1 MHPTKKRMTQ
11 VIENFYRI
19 LPLTFEAGSGHLDYS
34 EAEINYKDN
43 LCGTFNCIGGWYAIA
58 KGLHESG
65 QNVDFRHGAE
75 NLAIDLGFSL
85 RLSLTSWADYN
96 RHIWGNR
103 YGTDMFISDRAWNG
117 AKTITDVIHHLEA
130 VRERLPE

>member
-58 KGLHESG
+58 KGLHESD
-65 QNVDFRHGAE
+65 QNLDFRHGAAA
-75 NLAIDLGFSL
+75 LASDLGFSL
-85 RLSLTSWADYN
+85 RYDLSLWAEN
-96 RHIWGNR
+96 NPLIWGSHN
-103 YGTDMFISDRAWNG
+103 GVDMFISGRAWNG